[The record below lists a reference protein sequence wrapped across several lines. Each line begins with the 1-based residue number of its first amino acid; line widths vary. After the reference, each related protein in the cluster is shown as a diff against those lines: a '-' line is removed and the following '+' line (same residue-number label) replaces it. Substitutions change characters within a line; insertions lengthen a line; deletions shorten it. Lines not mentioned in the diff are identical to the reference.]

1 MVKRTDRILIITL
14 SLFAMV
20 LTNLHS
26 AENPVISLDILPA
39 VSYNAQTEAWTQA
52 LVSSGTL
59 SFKSKNAGNVRGEIA
74 LTYPPT
80 TKVADAYIKKAYLKA
95 KFPSFRLTM
104 GKTRLSWG
112 DGALFNAADILFGS
126 SSTTVDL
133 TQSEL
138 RSDTK
143 WLVSANIPLD
153 SFSFVEVVTMPS
165 TGENVSDI
173 SLGGRIYTTFGSLKL
188 ESGYARV
195 RESATNIHKGYIS
208 LQGNVGADW
217 NLSSSVGIKGAEDI
231 DWNITGGLFYLK
243 YLENDKVLTLRLEFL
258 ARPLGTWNWGPVAND
273 ASCPLLIYP
282 EITYAP
288 RSNLAFS
295 LRSIIS
301 PFDLSAMTT
310 FATSWNVFEGF
321 SLIGYVSAKTG
332 DAGDLFSWKS
342 TELFHSSLAIAAGA
356 SWIF

>member
-14 SLFAMV
+14 SLCV
-20 LTNLHS
+20 LVLANLPA
-26 AENPVISLDILPA
+26 AENPVISLDIFPA
-39 VSYNAQTEAWTQA
+39 VSYNAQTDAWTQA
-52 LVSSGTL
+52 MIPSSTL
-59 SFKSKNAGNVRGEIA
+59 SFKSKNAGNVRGEVA
-74 LTYPPT
+74 LTYP
-80 TKVADAYIKKAYLKA
+80 VASVEDAIRKAYLKA

-126 SSTTVDL
+126 SSTAVDL

-153 SFSFVEVVTMPS
+153 SFSFVELVTMPS
-165 TGENVSDI
+165 MGDNLSDI
-173 SLGGRIYTTFGSLKL
+173 ALGGRIYTTLGSLKL

-217 NLSSSVGIKGAEDI
+217 NLSSSVGIKENEDI
-231 DWNITGGLFYLK
+231 DWDITGGLFYLK
-243 YLENDKVLTLRLEFL
+243 YLENDKALTLRLEFL
-258 ARPLGTWNWGPVAND
+258 ARPLGKWNWGPVEND
-273 ASCPLLIYP
+273 TSCPLLIYP
-282 EITYAP
+282 EITYTP
-288 RSNLAFS
+288 GPSLAFS

-321 SLIGYVSAKTG
+321 SLIGYVNANTG

-342 TELFHSSLAIAAGA
+342 TNPSHSSLLFAAGA